1 MWLFE
6 RDRSPTIENLKSKF
20 ASKPEIADANIAAI
34 NAGHAYGE
42 TAELPT
48 GVEVYR
54 VPRADVSPGLYR
66 NVTGTEALAWG
77 LLAGGQLAGVPIT
90 FASYPITPASSLLHT
105 LSEQK
110 QFDVV
115 TFQAEDEIA
124 AACAAVGASFAGSLG
139 VTSSSGPGISL
150 KGEAISL
157 ACATELPMIIV
168 NTQRGGPST
177 GLPTKTEQS
186 DLNLALFGRHAD
198 TSLPVIASQTSAD
211 CFDVAIEAVR
221 IATQFRTPVM
231 ILSDGYMANASEPW
245 LVPDF
250 NDYEPFPVSYE
261 TSTENFTPANRD
273 PETLARVWAKPGT
286 PGLEHRIGGIEK
298 NFDNGDISYDADNH
312 QKMTDT
318 RKAKVDGIARYI
330 PEQELS
336 AGQAGGKLVVVGWG
350 STYGAI
356 HQAVKRS
363 RQAGMDVSHVHVRH
377 MWPMPSNLGELLC
390 SFDQVLVPE
399 MNTGQ
404 FVQVLRS
411 HFMLDAH
418 ALNKVS
424 GQPFKI
430 REIEEAIAA
439 QLEVVS

>member
-1 MWLFE
+1 MLNKKAKI
-6 RDRSPTIENLKSKF
+6 SKYIE
-20 ASKPEIADANIAAI
+20 
-34 NAGHAYGE
+34 
-42 TAELPT
+42 ELPIN
-48 GVEVYR
+48 
-54 VPRADVSPGLYR
+54 S
-66 NVTGTEALAWG
+66 
-77 LLAGGQLAGVPIT
+77 
-90 FASYPITPASSLLHT
+90 
-105 LSEQK
+105 
-110 QFDVV
+110 
-115 TFQAEDEIA
+115 
-124 AACAAVGASFAGSLG
+124 
-139 VTSSSGPGISL
+139 
-150 KGEAISL
+150 
-157 ACATELPMIIV
+157 
-168 NTQRGGPST
+168 
-177 GLPTKTEQS
+177 
-186 DLNLALFGRHAD
+186 
-198 TSLPVIASQTSAD
+198 
-211 CFDVAIEAVR
+211 
-221 IATQFRTPVM
+221 
-231 ILSDGYMANASEPW
+231 
-245 LVPDF
+245 
-250 NDYEPFPVSYE
+250 
-261 TSTENFTPANRD
+261 
-273 PETLARVWAKPGT
+273 
-286 PGLEHRIGGIEK
+286 
-298 NFDNGDISYDADNH
+298 DNGIPSVKALDNH

-330 PEQELS
+330 PMQEIS

-377 MWPMPSNLGELLC
+377 MWPMPSNLGELLG